1 MSRCNCCNVILTP
14 YELAVRSVATNDYMD
29 VCLKCYSF
37 MDDVEVITKGDITHE
52 VGMDFAII
60 DYIDYDDYNGY
71 EYYNS

>member
-1 MSRCNCCNVILTP
+1 
-14 YELAVRSVATNDYMD
+14 MD

-60 DYIDYDDYNGY
+60 DYIDYDDYNAY